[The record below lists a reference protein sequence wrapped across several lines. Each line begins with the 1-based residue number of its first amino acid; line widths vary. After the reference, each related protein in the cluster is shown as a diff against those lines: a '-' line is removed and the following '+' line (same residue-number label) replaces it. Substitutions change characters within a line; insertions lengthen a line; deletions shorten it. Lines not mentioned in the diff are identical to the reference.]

1 MRVIPPDRP
10 HPRRLLQQISLVR
23 IAAIAVATSVLCCGS
38 VSAEGP
44 LRPFT
49 QGFWSGGAY
58 IDERTGVFTHCSAG
72 VAYNSGISLF
82 VVTTRTNRWWLGFYY
97 PQWSLTPNAKPTV
110 ELRFDGIARFKQVA
124 LIPNGKLMLVPLPES
139 SRAITALRRAPDLNL
154 IAERSSFLFKLH
166 EISAVLDQLTNCTH
180 TSIVLE
186 ALGIPT
192 RAAPAASS
200 QIAAPPASAS
210 TTGASA
216 LGSSPPSAGLAA
228 PETGPS
234 PSVRAAA
241 TSMTPVETGGASI
254 IAIGALMGAIGYG
267 VRIIVGL
274 GKSRDT
280 GRGEKFTDTIAST
293 RLTIALL
300 IGAFVGAIAAI
311 ASTPGSPVARM
322 VLLGAVGYSVA
333 DLVERLIA
341 RSISPTIHTRLL
353 HLASF
358 VKQGLRPLL
367 SRTTGPGPRSQW
379 W

>member
-1 MRVIPPDRP
+1 M
-10 HPRRLLQQISLVR
+10 
-23 IAAIAVATSVLCCGS
+23 
-38 VSAEGP
+38 
-44 LRPFT
+44 RPFT

-72 VAYNSGISLF
+72 VAYNSGISMF
-82 VVTTRTNRWWLGFYY
+82 VVTTRTYRWWLGFFH
-97 PQWSLTPNAKPTV
+97 PQWSLTPNAKPLV
-110 ELRFDGIARFKQVA
+110 ELRFDGIARFKQLA

-139 SRAITALRRAPDLNL
+139 PRAITALRRAPDLYL
-154 IAERSSFLFKLH
+154 IAQGSSFLFKLP

-192 RAAPAASS
+192 RAAGAASS
-200 QIAAPPASAS
+200 PAAAPPASAS

-216 LGSSPPSAGLAA
+216 LGSSTPSAAVTVPGTRL
-228 PETGPS
+228 S
-234 PSVRAAA
+234 PAVRAAA
-241 TSMTPVETGGASI
+241 SSVTPVETGWASI
-254 IAIGALMGAIGYG
+254 IAIGALMGAIGQG

-274 GKSRDT
+274 GKARDT
-280 GRGEKFTDTIAST
+280 RRHEKFADPIAST
-293 RLTIALL
+293 RLTIVLL
-300 IGAFVGAIAAI
+300 IGALAGAIAAI
-311 ASTPGSPVARM
+311 ASAPGSPVARM
-322 VLLGAVGYSVA
+322 VLFGAAGYSGA

-341 RSISPTIHTRLL
+341 RSVSPAVHTRLL

-358 VKQGLRPLL
+358 VRQGLRPLL